1 MPPPLSKPLAPSWV
15 SRFKE
20 QSLERGR
27 RYALENRVR
36 IAQVGD
42 ATITASCEGSGGN
55 VYRQTITLRESAKG
69 TLLLVEAACTCPVRS
84 NCKHCA
90 AVLLQV
96 QETLEYPAAA
106 KDAELLKTPGRAG
119 KPQPES
125 PAASA
130 GG

>member
-1 MPPPLSKPLAPSWV
+1 MSAPLSKPLAPSWV

-55 VYRQTITLRESAKG
+55 IYRQTITLRESAKN
-69 TLLLVEAACTCPVRS
+69 TLLLVEAACSCPVPCRLRP
-84 NCKHCA
+84 NA
-90 AVLLQV
+90 
-96 QETLEYPAAA
+96 
-106 KDAELLKTPGRAG
+106 
-119 KPQPES
+119 
-125 PAASA
+125 
-130 GG
+130 